1 MNWNLA
7 IYIYII
13 LLKRLSNYRC
23 SQCTARSRRLLKK
36 GKKKK
41 KEASSARGNSI
52 NPLYERRSKT
62 GTINNSLPVLSGHPS
77 RRFPPRRR
85 MIYIYTPIEAKSF
98 VTNRLSTD
106 DPGYSTKFR
115 KFRATPCGI
124 IPPPL
129 SLSHSPYR
137 EDALIDT
144 RSRRSLNCPRRSFY
158 LHLGKCYTSRCCLI
172 SRFQRY
178 SRGGNF
184 QSGASDR
191 QLADPKRSIN
201 RS

>member
-1 MNWNLA
+1 MERTFNSTNLKNSRRETMKIGMKILKMRRA
-7 IYIYII
+7 VSYELESCYIYII

-23 SQCTARSRRLLKK
+23 NQCTARSRRLLKK

-106 DPGYSTKFR
+106 DPGCSTKFR

-124 IPPPL
+124 IPPPPL
-129 SLSHSPYR
+129 SLSLSV
-137 EDALIDT
+137 
-144 RSRRSLNCPRRSFY
+144 
-158 LHLGKCYTSRCCLI
+158 
-172 SRFQRY
+172 
-178 SRGGNF
+178 
-184 QSGASDR
+184 
-191 QLADPKRSIN
+191 
-201 RS
+201 